1 MNINIVMLG
10 LLAIAL
16 SLHFTHAYFSLGKP
30 PPSQLPWVPIDV
42 NKQRSFVNQ
51 TRDAGMFIENSRR
64 LAIIGGH
71 CASSPFS
78 YKGSTNGSLES
89 YFLTALCP
97 VVAPKPICPVESNA
111 IWSDGTATDEICDVI
126 DAGGAGGM
134 YDVVDLGGAAGNV
147 CDV

>member
-1 MNINIVMLG
+1 MLG

-71 CASSPFS
+71 CGGSPFS

-97 VVAPKPICPVESNA
+97 VPPPRDICPPAPNV
-111 IWSDGTATDEICDVI
+111 IWSDGDANDEICDII